1 VFWRLP
7 HLRGSARLG
16 MVRSRTVQLSF
27 H

>member
-1 VFWRLP
+1 VFWRVP

-16 MVRSRTVQLSF
+16 VVRSRTVQLSF